1 MKLETLKLE
10 IKKIIQERSI
20 NAIAKLQQKNIE
32 NISKA
37 LEFYKKN
44 KHTDK
49 KEAFIKV
56 LKKLGV
62 EKANLAGELDLQVS
76 AKYRDAE
83 YKGESVVN
91 EKINPKF
98 YNARVQWIDPKSKKK
113 FVGDVVRYDNGEY
126 KVNLGKDGRFE
137 KYILAKEKDLK
148 IVSKSKK
155 KTFESVN
162 EAIKYDKE
170 GFVTKMINGA
180 GKLVKSINLDGE
192 SFSLKG
198 NKYVSKKGGKDL
210 HKSHLG
216 INESI
221 NEGKKR
227 YYQQNRVGSAKY
239 TISYHDGKQ
248 KHKDGSDFF
257 GIQTFKNKKDLAKF
271 VNTLHK
277 GGYVYGFNESVK
289 EEVPQGFK
297 NK

>member
-83 YKGESVVN
+83 YKGES
-91 EKINPKF
+91 I
-98 YNARVQWIDPKSKKK
+98 SK
-113 FVGDVVRYDNGEY
+113 N
-126 KVNLGKDGRFE
+126 
-137 KYILAKEKDLK
+137 
-148 IVSKSKK
+148 
-155 KTFESVN
+155 ESVN
-162 EAIKYDKE
+162 EAKKFSVKKLRDDYYPYGLYYDNRLVSGLKSNSKKE
-170 GFVTKMINGA
+170 VENAI
-180 GKLVKSINLDGE
+180 KSISKAMGIKE
-192 SFSLKG
+192 S
-198 NKYVSKKGGKDL
+198 V
-210 HKSHLG
+210 
-216 INESI
+216 

-257 GIQTFKNKKDLAKF
+257 GIQIFKNKKDLAKF

-277 GGYVYGFNESVK
+277 GGYVYGFNES
-289 EEVPQGFK
+289 EDGVPQGFK

>member
-62 EKANLAGELDLQVS
+62 EKSNLAGELDLQVS

-83 YKGESVVN
+83 YKGESV
-91 EKINPKF
+91 
-98 YNARVQWIDPKSKKK
+98 
-113 FVGDVVRYDNGEY
+113 
-126 KVNLGKDGRFE
+126 
-137 KYILAKEKDLK
+137 
-148 IVSKSKK
+148 
-155 KTFESVN
+155 
-162 EAIKYDKE
+162 
-170 GFVTKMINGA
+170 
-180 GKLVKSINLDGE
+180 
-192 SFSLKG
+192 
-198 NKYVSKKGGKDL
+198 
-210 HKSHLG
+210 
-216 INESI
+216 

-227 YYQQNRVGSAKY
+227 YYQQNKVGSAKY